1 MTAPDPLSEPTPG
14 LDEIEHEPGVIPE
27 LRQDRMVRLAKE
39 LLILG
44 VSSKQVTRL
53 LGYDLDR
60 VEQQL
65 AWLPLRNPRKPAS
78 LIVAAIDQDFEAPA
92 ALWEAHE

>member
-60 VEQQL
+60 VEQQTRL
-65 AWLPLRNPRKPAS
+65 ADRRGHRPGLRSSCRFVGGA
-78 LIVAAIDQDFEAPA
+78 
-92 ALWEAHE
+92 